1 MADPPPA
8 TTPGAAFRDPGTG
21 VAGCLSTLAR
31 TPSGRTRPG
40 NPGEHWGTTHPEDQ
54 PPRAAVTGLR
64 RQVLEARLRL
74 GPDATP
80 DAVAAEL
87 RATGVDIDPAEVAG
101 CFNDPYCQPDG
112 E

>member
-1 MADPPPA
+1 MSLDPRPKPE
-8 TTPGAAFRDPGTG
+8 RENEM
-21 VAGCLSTLAR
+21 
-31 TPSGRTRPG
+31 PSEQVNEPIPG

-80 DAVAAEL
+80 DTVATDL
-87 RATGVDIDPAEVAG
+87 RAAGMDVDPAEVAR
-101 CFNDPYCQPDG
+101 CFNDPYAQPDG